1 MKEERYHIA
10 LDRYDKNIVL
20 NALTTLRNQQVR
32 EERPTDPVDELIE
45 TVAHAPTRKVNS
57 SCERRRGTAVT
68 GCWNTF
74 FPRLQNGPQ

>member
-45 TVAHAPTRKVNS
+45 TVAHASTRKVRVMP
-57 SCERRRGTAVT
+57 CKCREER
-68 GCWNTF
+68 
-74 FPRLQNGPQ
+74 

>member
-45 TVAHAPTRKVNS
+45 TVAHAPTRKVRVTP
-57 SCERRRGTAVT
+57 CKCREER
-68 GCWNTF
+68 
-74 FPRLQNGPQ
+74 